1 MSQKTDHTST
11 YTQRPIEDILDFC
24 VELGRRMIACGAN
37 VERVTLAV
45 DRICKT
51 YKLTDVSLFLLS
63 TNIFLSARDSDGFYA
78 SRQLTIPPSDINLR
92 RLQSLN
98 RLSFLIAQDE
108 PSPARLMRFLEKAS
122 NTKTYSDRIVLGA
135 QICAMSCLCLIF
147 GGWIREVLCVAMV
160 TVVMHYMLIA
170 LAIPGVDKILTNA
183 FVMFTATTLTFIL
196 GKMGIT
202 DREPT
207 VIQTLVMLV
216 LPGIPLVNAVRN
228 LLCGNEMNGILQAAK
243 AIVETMALAL
253 GIYLSFHL
261 LGSPDA
267 LNKPFVSVI
276 TDPILLIL
284 LSFAASFFF
293 AAVFQVEARDLWLA
307 GLGGALTRV
316 VLLGLTPIMSRL
328 IYVTIAAFAAS
339 LYAELLAF
347 RQKKPSTYYVY
358 PAIIPLIPGDLFFF
372 TLLGLYNGNTEMIM
386 SKGYDCAFSLASM
399 SFGFVLSFVAAHYIR
414 RMKL

>member
-1 MSQKTDHTST
+1 MSQKPDHTST

-24 VELGRRMIACGAN
+24 VELGRRMISCGAN

-196 GKMGIT
+196 GKWGSRT
-202 DREPT
+202 ESPPSSRPWSCWFSPEFRWS
-207 VIQTLVMLV
+207 TL
-216 LPGIPLVNAVRN
+216 
-228 LLCGNEMNGILQAAK
+228 
-243 AIVETMALAL
+243 
-253 GIYLSFHL
+253 
-261 LGSPDA
+261 
-267 LNKPFVSVI
+267 
-276 TDPILLIL
+276 
-284 LSFAASFFF
+284 
-293 AAVFQVEARDLWLA
+293 
-307 GLGGALTRV
+307 
-316 VLLGLTPIMSRL
+316 
-328 IYVTIAAFAAS
+328 
-339 LYAELLAF
+339 
-347 RQKKPSTYYVY
+347 
-358 PAIIPLIPGDLFFF
+358 
-372 TLLGLYNGNTEMIM
+372 
-386 SKGYDCAFSLASM
+386 
-399 SFGFVLSFVAAHYIR
+399 
-414 RMKL
+414 